1 VVLLSEGE
9 AEKLGVREAL
19 RVAAGDIEELVEVE
33 TERLRR
39 GLAVAHIERGGDF
52 EDKALREGE
61 MVIDEV
67 GEPWAGEG
75 L

>member
-1 VVLLSEGE
+1 
-9 AEKLGVREAL
+9 
-19 RVAAGDIEELVEVE
+19 VEVE
-33 TERLRR
+33 TERLRG

-61 MVIDEV
+61 MVIDKV